1 MPIPAFPLLIRAL
14 LVWAIIMA
22 AESANGVLRR
32 LLLDP
37 ATLHALR
44 QVLVLAGVLI
54 IFGIAWVFRR
64 WIASGSGLRLV
75 GIGVLWAILTL
86 VFEFSLGRALGIS
99 WPVMLADYDLT
110 RGNVMPLGVLAMA
123 LTPWFVNWLDRRRP
137 GRLDGRS

>member
-14 LVWAIIMA
+14 LVWAIIMV

-54 IFGIAWVFRR
+54 IFAVAWVFRR
-64 WIASGSGLRLV
+64 WIVTDSGPRLL
-75 GIGVLWAILTL
+75 GIGVLWAGLTL
-86 VFEFSLGRALGIS
+86 VFEFSLGRALGVS
-99 WPVMLADYDLT
+99 WAAMLADYDLT

-137 GRLDGRS
+137 DRLDDRS